1 MRVRLDAE
9 NSLVVD
15 TQSGRIRELQ
25 LHGKV
30 VLKQRDEGTGSG
42 NFTMFPWVNRVEV
55 NPFLPVE
62 S

>member
-9 NSLVVD
+9 NSMVVD
-15 TQSGRIRELQ
+15 TISGRIRELQ
-25 LHGKV
+25 LSGKV
-30 VLKQRDEGTGSG
+30 VMKQSDEGTGSG
-42 NFTMFPWVNRVEV
+42 NFLMFPWVNRVEV

>member
-9 NSLVVD
+9 NSMVLD
-15 TQSGRIRELQ
+15 TNSGRIRELQ
-25 LHGKV
+25 LSGKV
-30 VLKQRDEGTGSG
+30 VMRQSDEGTGSG
-42 NFTMFPWVNRVEV
+42 NFLMFPWVNRVEV